1 MDIIDTTMDATS
13 RAVAVALP
21 VPDQARQLVITTN
34 DQYEEV
40 AAFLLKLKAIRRK
53 IDDAFNPIITKA
65 HEAHKEAVAQRK
77 KAGEPL
83 DLAESIIKPKIVGYI
98 QEQEK
103 KRVQEEA
110 RLQAEAKKQQD
121 DEALVL
127 AELSKQSG
135 NHEEAQAIL
144 EEGAHAEA
152 PVIVLPKETPKVE
165 GISTREVWKFRI
177 VNPTLVPREYLIVDE
192 KKVGGVVRSLKNLTN
207 IPGVQVYSE
216 KVVAAGI
223 GRYGNEF

>member
-34 DQYEEV
+34 DQYEEA

-103 KRVQEEA
+103 KSVQEEA

-121 DEALVL
+121 DE
-127 AELSKQSG
+127 
-135 NHEEAQAIL
+135 
-144 EEGAHAEA
+144 
-152 PVIVLPKETPKVE
+152 
-165 GISTREVWKFRI
+165 
-177 VNPTLVPREYLIVDE
+177 
-192 KKVGGVVRSLKNLTN
+192 
-207 IPGVQVYSE
+207 
-216 KVVAAGI
+216 
-223 GRYGNEF
+223 